1 MFDVAVSPGERPRLF
16 IDQIGF
22 VELAHDQR
30 TYRFLQDTRHGRI
43 KICENDKLDAVVEA
57 ITAYIAHRL
66 IEREKA
72 LAADYASGG
81 AGAAVAAR
89 AAARAQALGGGGPAQ
104 SALSIR
110 AWRIFLFFVEFV
122 GSATFF
128 GLLGLL
134 GVWLYRNFK

>member
-1 MFDVAVSPGERPRLF
+1 MAVSPGERPRLF

-89 AAARAQALGGGGPAQ
+89 AAARARASGGGGPAQ
-104 SALSIR
+104 SAFSIQ
-110 AWRIFLFFVEFV
+110 AWRIFLFFVELV
-122 GSATFF
+122 GSVTFF
-128 GLLGLL
+128 GLLALL